1 MKTNKSQGRGLAK
14 VCHLFLS
21 GPKPSR
27 EKVTIQMAAKLL
39 NVSKGTVV
47 TYLNTGLLTRI
58 KERGCIYIAEDEV
71 KGLLDS
77 GSRKRP
83 TARRSNESESRAH
96 DAGKKTTCSHPHTE
110 LRRLKGGGHD
120 VSETVWGTK
129 YRDVEFLKAEIVS
142 LKRNLAAQAIE
153 LEGTKSGL
161 EKLRNKQERELADFT
176 KTANTEEQEREK
188 TQARLLAVEEEL
200 QRLRLSWWKK
210 LFNG

>member
-1 MKTNKSQGRGLAK
+1 M
-14 VCHLFLS
+14 
-21 GPKPSR
+21 
-27 EKVTIQMAAKLL
+27 
-39 NVSKGTVV
+39 
-47 TYLNTGLLTRI
+47 
-58 KERGCIYIAEDEV
+58 
-71 KGLLDS
+71 
-77 GSRKRP
+77 
-83 TARRSNESESRAH
+83 
-96 DAGKKTTCSHPHTE
+96 
-110 LRRLKGGGHD
+110 
-120 VSETVWGTK
+120 SETVWGTK